1 MAKNIFDDVAKSG
14 EKRNKLVG
22 KKAEPSA
29 EELEFIYKNLDN
41 NSDEEVLDEM
51 KKEEFPI
58 RSAGFIKRRRK
69 EFGAAKKV
77 LEQTLKKSIDPV
89 IAKMKVRHFNEM
101 ADIASV
107 LITNELDTVIKVD
120 CDKQGDKANVQQT
133 EYWWG
138 EYEERRQIDTSAMGE
153 LLNENFEALNH
164 ISHPY
169 KVECLL
175 THLKAEFPDAKK
187 GSNIFSFKE
196 NPYKFIER
204 CRILVEGKIFIG
216 PCPVC
221 EDWGITFEKT
231 EKARIEDE
239 LSGR

>member
-1 MAKNIFDDVAKSG
+1 MDKNIFNNEAESG
-14 EKRNKLVG
+14 EKRKNLVG
-22 KKAEPSA
+22 KKAEPGA
-29 EELEFIYKNLDN
+29 EELEFIYGLLDN
-41 NSDEEVLDEM
+41 NSDAEVLEEM
-51 KKEEFPI
+51 KKEEFPV
-58 RSAGFIKRRRK
+58 RSPGFIKRRRK

-89 IAKMKVRHFNEM
+89 IAKMKARHFIEM
-101 ADIASV
+101 ADMASV
-107 LITNELDTVIKVD
+107 LITNELDTVIKFES
-120 CDKQGDKANVQQT
+120 DKQGDNAITPKI

-138 EYEERRQIDTSAMGE
+138 EYEERRQIDTAAMSE
-153 LLNENFEALNH
+153 LLNDNLEALNH

-169 KVECLL
+169 KVQCLL

-196 NPYKFIER
+196 NSYKFIEH

-216 PCPVC
+216 ACPVC
-221 EDWGITFEKT
+221 EDWGITFDKT
-231 EKARIEDE
+231 EKARIKDE

>member
-1 MAKNIFDDVAKSG
+1 MPKNIFNDVAKSG
-14 EKRNKLVG
+14 EKRKKLVG
-22 KKAEPSA
+22 KKAEPTA
-29 EELEFIYKNLDN
+29 EELEFIYAKLDN
-41 NSDEEVLDEM
+41 NSDAEVLEEM
-51 KKEEFPI
+51 ENAPFEP
-58 RSAGFIKRRRK
+58 RSLGFIKRRRK
-69 EFGAAKKV
+69 EFGVAKKV

-89 IAKMKVRHFNEM
+89 IAKMKARHFMEM
-101 ADIASV
+101 ADMASV
-107 LITNELDTVIKVD
+107 LITNELDTVIMVEPE
-120 CDKQGDKANVQQT
+120 KQGDKANAQKI

-138 EYEERRQIDTSAMGE
+138 EYEERRQIDIVMMSE
-153 LLNENFEALNH
+153 LLNENLEALNH

-169 KVECLL
+169 KVQCLL

-216 PCPVC
+216 TCPVC

-231 EKARIEDE
+231 EKARIADE

>member
-1 MAKNIFDDVAKSG
+1 MAKNIFDDEA
-14 EKRNKLVG
+14 ETEDTEIKLVG
-22 KKAEPSA
+22 KKAEPGA
-29 EELEFIYKNLDN
+29 EELEFIYNNLDN
-41 NSDEEVLDEM
+41 NSDAEVLEEM
-51 KKEEFPI
+51 KNEGFPI

-69 EFGAAKKV
+69 EFSAAKKA
-77 LEQTLKKSIDPV
+77 LERTLKKSIDPV

-101 ADIASV
+101 ADMASV
-107 LITNELDTVIKVD
+107 LVTNELDTVIKVEP
-120 CDKQGDKANVQQT
+120 DKQGDKANSQKI

-138 EYEERRQIDTSAMGE
+138 EYEERRQIDTATMSE

-169 KVECLL
+169 KVQCLL
-175 THLKAEFPDAKK
+175 SHLKAEFPDAKK
-187 GSNIFSFKE
+187 GINIFSFKE

-216 PCPVC
+216 TCPVC

-231 EKARIEDE
+231 EKARIEEE